1 MVEQVGLRRVWRSG
15 LLLTQDNSPGDDV
28 TAELAGP
35 STGAAVPD
43 HAIQRIIRG
52 DAVDEI
58 TRAGQR
64 NRDERRIV
72 MILAGL
78 IRA

>member
-1 MVEQVGLRRVWRSG
+1 
-15 LLLTQDNSPGDDV
+15 
-28 TAELAGP
+28 
-35 STGAAVPD
+35 VPA
-43 HAIQRIIRG
+43 HATQRIIMG